1 MTQDNHIKGECQLR
15 DLVKSVKFYNKKFD
29 ELERDNRKKEEKIN
43 KLEEKTRKIDKKI
56 HDLNRVIDRHEQY
69 SRRNCILVHGVK
81 ESENED
87 TDVVVTETLNE
98 LLQEKITDVVIDR
111 SHRIAKLKKGQTF
124 KAYHH
129 QVCQV
134 QHYLKRQYLKT
145 RKS

>member
-56 HDLNRVIDRHEQY
+56 HDLKRVIDRHEQY

-111 SHRIAKLKKGQTF
+111 SHRIAKLKKGKHSRPIIIKF
-124 KAYHH
+124 ARYNII
-129 QVCQV
+129 
-134 QHYLKRQYLKT
+134 
-145 RKS
+145 